1 MPCNAHGHPPSC
13 NCGWGGV
20 FYAPSGAGEYG
31 AGYWSREGSHT
42 IPNARCP
49 VCRASVFF
57 YRSPDNGRVYF
68 DSLGPPWPK
77 HPCTD
82 GGSRSTRSAASQ
94 ARAHKKREGWWPFFC
109 DSIVPL
115 PDSMGSMLLD
125 VDDRHLFTKQAPNL
139 LSAET
144 PIWIR
149 PLDREKGAYEASTL
163 RTKKGKTLEIRFNV
177 FKDIAQLDGI
187 HPSGTPP
194 VLQGRSLGELDIRL
208 KAGKKSRVANSKL
221 QRAVPI
227 EKQKLTL
234 SKTVIGKAKPP
245 PSPVKVDIK
254 TKRAFLPKDPGN
266 GKKIVLDKGLA
277 IQGRGLK
284 ATQHSDAPPG
294 SKPPLTA
301 IQLAFSRLANTEDGQ
316 RALVE
321 LKNRGHG

>member
-20 FYAPSGAGEYG
+20 FHAPTGAGEYG

-42 IPNARCP
+42 IPNASCP

-109 DSIVPL
+109 DSIMPL
-115 PDSMGSMLLD
+115 PDSMGSVLFD

-149 PLDREKGAYEASTL
+149 PLDRTKGAYEASTL

-194 VLQGRSLGELDIRL
+194 VLQAQALGEIDIRL
-208 KAGKKSRVANSKL
+208 KAGKKSRFVNSKL
-221 QRAVPI
+221 QRAVPA
-227 EKQKLTL
+227 ETL
-234 SKTVIGKAKPP
+234 AMSKTAGDKKKPP
-245 PSPVKVDIK
+245 PIQVKVGIRKKRTFSSKGSGSREK
-254 TKRAFLPKDPGN
+254 TVPGT
-266 GKKIVLDKGLA
+266 GLES
-277 IQGRGLK
+277 QTRELK
-284 ATQHSDAPPG
+284 MKQRSDAPPRNE
-294 SKPPLTA
+294 PPLTA
-301 IQLAFSRLANTEDGQ
+301 FQLAFSRLSNTEDGQ
-316 RALVE
+316 RALAE
-321 LKNRGHG
+321 LKSRGHR